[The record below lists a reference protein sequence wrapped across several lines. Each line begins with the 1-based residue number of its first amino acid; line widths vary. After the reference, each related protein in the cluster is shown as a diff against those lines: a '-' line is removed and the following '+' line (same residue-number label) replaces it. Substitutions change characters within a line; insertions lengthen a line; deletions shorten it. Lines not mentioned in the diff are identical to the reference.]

1 MAEADL
7 SKIVNLIM
15 ENPKLIEQIKN
26 LASQNSENQEQ
37 AREAISEGQEE
48 KAANI
53 DEKSVEAGAEAQ
65 PRNSNRRRKES
76 IQWFLILKS

>member
-26 LASQNSENQEQ
+26 LASQNSENKE
-37 AREAISEGQEE
+37 SE
-48 KAANI
+48 
-53 DEKSVEAGAEAQ
+53 AEAAAEAVADLLVRGHGEGGRLLTVEGTQ
-65 PRNSNRRRKES
+65 SFEIGACP
-76 IQWFLILKS
+76 L